1 MTDNYGIKAALDSF
15 TKIFINGIMAGIFIG
30 IAGTVFL
37 AVQFPPLGAF
47 LFAFGLLT
55 ILCYQFKLFTG
66 AIGYLAN
73 QGKKAPGYLI
83 TLLAIWLGNLAGCFA
98 VGTLVRFSRTAEG
111 IVPRVQA
118 LCEVKLADGFC
129 SMLILSFFCGILM
142 YVAVE
147 TFRKE
152 EINPFARTLM
162 VFLCVVIFILSGFE
176 HSIAGMYYFSAAGM
190 WSLDALGAVGIMT
203 LGNALGGMLLP
214 VADKI
219 R

>member
-1 MTDNYGIKAALDSF
+1 MTDSCGVISAINGF
-15 TKIFINGIMAGIFIG
+15 TKTFINAIMAGIFIG

-37 AVQFPPLGAF
+37 SVAVPALGAF

-73 QGKKAPGYLI
+73 QGKNFPGYII
-83 TLLAIWLGNLAGCFA
+83 TLFAIWSGNFAGCFA
-98 VGTLVRFSRTAEG
+98 VGTLVRTSRIASG
-111 IVPRVQA
+111 IVPRVQEMCA
-118 LCEVKLADGFC
+118 VKQGDSFVSL
-129 SMLILSFFCGILM
+129 LILSFFCGILM

-190 WSLDALGAVGIMT
+190 WSWQALDVIGIMT

>member
-1 MTDNYGIKAALDSF
+1 
-15 TKIFINGIMAGIFIG
+15 
-30 IAGTVFL
+30 
-37 AVQFPPLGAF
+37 
-47 LFAFGLLT
+47 
-55 ILCYQFKLFTG
+55 
-66 AIGYLAN
+66 
-73 QGKKAPGYLI
+73 
-83 TLLAIWLGNLAGCFA
+83 
-98 VGTLVRFSRTAEG
+98 
-111 IVPRVQA
+111 
-118 LCEVKLADGFC
+118 
-129 SMLILSFFCGILM
+129 M

-190 WSLDALGAVGIMT
+190 WGWQALAATGIMT

-214 VADKI
+214 MADKI

>member
-1 MTDNYGIKAALDSF
+1 MTANYGISSAIQSF
-15 TKIFINGIMAGIFIG
+15 TKNFINAIMAGIFIG

-37 AVQFPPLGAF
+37 SVQFPPLGAF

-55 ILCYQFKLFTG
+55 ILCYKFKLFTG
-66 AIGYLAN
+66 AVGYLAN
-73 QGKKAPGYLI
+73 QGKETPGYLI

-98 VGTLVRFSRTAEG
+98 VGTLVRAGRIAEG
-111 IVPRVQA
+111 IVPRVQG
-118 LCEVKLADGFC
+118 LCAVKLADSSG

-152 EINPFARTLM
+152 EINPFARTMM

-190 WSLDALGAVGIMT
+190 WNIDALGAVGIMT

-214 VADKI
+214 IADKI